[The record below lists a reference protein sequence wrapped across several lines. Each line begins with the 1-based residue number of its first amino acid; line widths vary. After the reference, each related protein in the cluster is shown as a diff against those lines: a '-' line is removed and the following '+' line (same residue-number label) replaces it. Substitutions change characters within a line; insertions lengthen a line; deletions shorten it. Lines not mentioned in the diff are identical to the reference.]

1 MSELHLCTSDDV
13 YCHRKPIKENSV
25 SLLRASVKEV
35 QGRKLYLEATLHD
48 ADSGALQVESTSLF
62 VTMRPLDQWKLWL
75 VNYLPFLRG

>member
-1 MSELHLCTSDDV
+1 MII
-13 YCHRKPIKENSV
+13 YYHRKPIKESSV

-62 VTMRPLDQWKLWL
+62 VTMRPMDQWKLWL
-75 VNYLPFLRG
+75 ANYLPFLRG